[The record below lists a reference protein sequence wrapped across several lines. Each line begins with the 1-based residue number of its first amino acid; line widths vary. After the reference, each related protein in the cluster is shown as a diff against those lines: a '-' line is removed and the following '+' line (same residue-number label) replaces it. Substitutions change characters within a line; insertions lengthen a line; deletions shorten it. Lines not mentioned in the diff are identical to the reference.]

1 MSDNHAIP
9 PGERPAVPAPADL
22 HAGYQTDTGTPA
34 TATLRI
40 YAFST
45 EGHPLVLAPGGTRLV
60 PPWVAETKMT
70 YTGVHTPYGPP
81 LTGPFTPA
89 PPGLVAVF
97 KDGHEQPVLYYDVHG
112 RAVLMNMDDVTC
124 DLFLAES
131 TNDVVRVE
139 YRPSATDDRSD
150 VSDRGRGA
158 S

>member
-1 MSDNHAIP
+1 MRDNNAIP
-9 PGERPAVPAPADL
+9 SGERPAVPAPADL
-22 HAGYQTDTGTPA
+22 HAEYKTDTGTS
-34 TATLRI
+34 ATLRI

-45 EGHPLVLAPGGTRLV
+45 EGHPLVLAPGGNRLV
-60 PPWVAETKMT
+60 RPEVAERKMS
-70 YTGVHTPYGPP
+70 YTGVHTPYGPA

-112 RAVLMNMDDVTC
+112 RAVLMDMDDITC

-139 YRPSATDDRSD
+139 YRPSVTDDRSD
-150 VSDRGRGA
+150 VFDRGGEA